1 MKAVARVR
9 DVREGRAILSCESP
23 RAACSACGG
32 GRGCALRRLSS
43 VEGMLEVAVPLAGDR
58 PLAPGDGVVVEVA
71 EGELL
76 RAAALA
82 YVPPLAGLLAGA
94 VLARTVLPGAEMA
107 ALVLAVAGLTS
118 GWGLSR
124 ALLRRRPPR
133 YTLTAVEAS

>member
-1 MKAVARVR
+1 
-9 DVREGRAILSCESP
+9 
-23 RAACSACGG
+23 
-32 GRGCALRRLSS
+32 LRRLSS
-43 VEGMLEVAVPLAGDR
+43 VAGVLEVAVPWAGDR

-94 VLARTVLPGAEMA
+94 VLATTVLPGAELA
-107 ALVLAVAGLTS
+107 ALLLAVAGLTA

-124 ALLRRRPPR
+124 AWLRRRPPR
-133 YTLTAVEAS
+133 YTLTVGEAP